1 MSYFTTKRG
10 DAGIGERYKEAVS
23 GLPEGAPITD
33 TVLTVVADWAI
44 DRYEVRVRAKLRAA
58 GLEIP
63 EDGPIDSK
71 VIISKIKSALDGLE
85 VDSLTPEGLMLAIDK
100 KLAAE
105 LSARLGF
112 TVTTALNAEEV
123 WAQVKAQVLLSLAD
137 GSGAALIKGA
147 TLRALRSRATFQRRG
162 FDKDMEI
169 LLRNRKYQK
178 KYRRTHKQQWD

>member
-10 DAGIGERYKEAVS
+10 DAGIGERYKAAVA
-23 GLPEGAPITD
+23 GLEPGTSITD
-33 TVLTVVADWAI
+33 DMLTTVADWAI
-44 DRYEVRVRAKLRAA
+44 ERYEVRVRAKLRAA

-63 EDGPIDSK
+63 ADGPIDSAT
-71 VIISKIKSALDGLE
+71 IISKIKSSLEGVE
-85 VDSLTPEGLMLAIDK
+85 VDSLTPDGLMAAIDK

-105 LSARLGF
+105 LSTRLGF
-112 TVTTALNAEEV
+112 TVTTALNMEAV
-123 WAQVKAQVLLSLAD
+123 QAQVKAQVLLSLAD

-162 FDKDMEI
+162 FDKEMEI